1 MSMLASK
8 PSWRVALNAAR
19 FLALL
24 LPGGIPIF
32 LVASWLMRDR
42 VKIQPERPSDEGTG
56 RRGSAGKMTRATG
69 SS

>member
-1 MSMLASK
+1 MSVLASK
-8 PSWRVALNAAR
+8 PSWRVVLNAAR

-42 VKIQPERPSDEGTG
+42 VRILPKRPSDGSTGTLT
-56 RRGSAGKMTRATG
+56 RARGS
-69 SS
+69 S

>member
-32 LVASWLMRDR
+32 LVASWLMRAR
-42 VKIQPERPSDEGTG
+42 
-56 RRGSAGKMTRATG
+56 
-69 SS
+69 